1 MWNYSTKKLFSS
13 TAQKRSSLSKY
24 LYYASQV
31 DFIPFFN
38 SCESTVSREMQGLV
52 DDKWSFEKTN
62 FELKINL

>member
-52 DDKWSFEKTN
+52 DDK
-62 FELKINL
+62 